1 MSKLIFFICILYI
14 IFFIFVLF
22 FIFPQKLKNNN
33 NIFLIIVLFR
43 NLCLIFDYI
52 YFSLKV
58 FSSIFVNFYYYVI
71 DILNGRYLSNEY
83 TETDLDSESVFVEN
97 IEFSEEE
104 YFDIY
109 IRVLCYVRLFF
120 FYINV
125 LLFKIYYYFF
135 LKIIRQ
141 ISLFF
146 LIFKFS
152 YLKQYFGI
160 FLKLGIFEFLVKKYL
175 VFFL

>member
-83 TETDLDSESVFVEN
+83 TETDLDSESVFVY
-97 IEFSEEE
+97 S
-104 YFDIY
+104 
-109 IRVLCYVRLFF
+109 
-120 FYINV
+120 
-125 LLFKIYYYFF
+125 LLKYRPFKIS
-135 LKIIRQ
+135 IT
-141 ISLFF
+141 
-146 LIFKFS
+146 
-152 YLKQYFGI
+152 
-160 FLKLGIFEFLVKKYL
+160 
-175 VFFL
+175 